1 MEFLV
6 VGLNHRTSPL
16 DVREKLT
23 LTKSQFPQALE
34 DMAEYGVPGVILC
47 TCNRSEFYALEPAI
61 PAGAVES
68 SSSKSGLSPTAS
80 GEDRIK
86 QFLVDKFGIS
96 LLNVDRFLYVRRERD
111 CIHHL
116 FRVASSL
123 DSMILGEEQIIGQ
136 VREAFDFANQLENL
150 PGSLSFLFQRALRVG
165 RRVRRETGIGRN
177 ALSVSRACVE
187 LAKNA
192 LGDLKGRRAMVL
204 GAGDAG
210 ELAAQVLSRTGVSQ
224 IIVTNRT
231 YQRALDLAQELSG
244 QAIPFQD
251 FPEALQHSDIVIGC
265 TGSPGYVLEA
275 SAVRTAMAARP
286 DQPLFL
292 LDIAVP
298 RDIDPEAGNIENVF
312 LHDVDDLESVSEAS
326 RLEKEEEARCAE
338 DMVNSESELFLEWW
352 RALEVLPTVI
362 SLRHKADQIRE
373 RELNKT
379 LKRLNGKLSPEELGS
394 IDAMTQAI
402 VNKLLHEP
410 TLFLKNR
417 PSSPELALAKELFG
431 LSSSLPPGE
440 IDAGLSAETLEET
453 PNLDPYEESE
463 QEPEQ

>member
-6 VGLNHRTSPL
+6 VGLNHRTAPL

-23 LTKSQFPQALE
+23 LTKSQCPQALR

-47 TCNRSEFYALEPAI
+47 TCNRSEFYALEPANR
-61 PAGAVES
+61 AGAGRS
-68 SSSKSGLSPTAS
+68 ALPSDTGS

-86 QFLVDKFGIS
+86 QFLVDRFGVS
-96 LLNVDRFLYVRRERD
+96 LLDVDRFLYVRRERD
-111 CIHHL
+111 CVHHL

-136 VREAFDFANQLENL
+136 VREAFDVATQSDAL
-150 PGSLSFLFQRALRVG
+150 PCSLSFLFQRALRVG

-177 ALSVSRACVE
+177 ALSVSKACVE
-187 LAKNA
+187 LAKKA
-192 LGDLKGRRAMVL
+192 LGDLKGRRAMVV

-210 ELAAQVLSRTGVSQ
+210 ELVAQVLSRSGVSQ

-231 YQRALDLAQELSG
+231 YQRALDLAQSLSG

-251 FPEALQHSDIVIGC
+251 FPDALQNADIVIGC

-275 SAVRTAMAARP
+275 SVVRTAMAARP

-298 RDIDPEAGNIENVF
+298 RDFEPEAGNIDNVF

-326 RLEKEEEARCAE
+326 RREKEEESRCAE
-338 DMVNSESELFLEWW
+338 EVVNRESELFLEWW
-352 RALEVLPTVI
+352 RTLEVLPTVI
-362 SLRHKADQIRE
+362 NLRHKADQIRE

-410 TLFLKNR
+410 TVFLKKR
-417 PSSPELALAKELFG
+417 PSPLELALTKELFG
-431 LSSSLPPGE
+431 LSPGLPPEELSEEQSKEKSGE
-440 IDAGLSAETLEET
+440 ER
-453 PNLDPYEESE
+453 E
-463 QEPEQ
+463 QVPEN

>member
-23 LTKSQFPQALE
+23 LTKSQWPQALR
-34 DMAEYGVPGVILC
+34 DMADYGVPGVILC
-47 TCNRSEFYALEPAI
+47 TCNRSEFYALEPADSANSGK
-61 PAGAVES
+61 PS
-68 SSSKSGLSPTAS
+68 SS

-86 QFLVDKFGIS
+86 QFLVDKFDVS
-96 LLNVDRFLYVRRERD
+96 LLDVDRFLYVRRERD
-111 CIHHL
+111 CVHHL

-136 VREAFDFANQLENL
+136 VREAFDVATQSDTV
-150 PGSLSFLFQRALRVG
+150 PSSLSFLFQRALRVG

-192 LGDLKGRRAMVL
+192 LGDLKGRKAMVV

-210 ELAAQVLSRTGVSQ
+210 ELAAQVLSRSGVNQ
-224 IIVTNRT
+224 IMVTNRT
-231 YQRALDLAQELSG
+231 HQRALELAQDLSG
-244 QAIPFQD
+244 QAIPFQE
-251 FPEALQHSDIVIGC
+251 FPEALQNSDIVIGC

-275 SAVRTAMAARP
+275 SVVRNAMAARP
-286 DQPLFL
+286 QQPLFL

-298 RDIDPEAGNIENVF
+298 RDIDPEAGNIDNVF

-326 RLEKEEEARCAE
+326 RLEKEEEARSAE
-338 DMVNSESELFLEWW
+338 DVVNRESESFLEWW
-352 RALEVLPTVI
+352 RTLEVLPTVI
-362 SLRHKADQIRE
+362 TLRQKADQIRE

-379 LKRLNGKLSPEELGS
+379 LKRLDGKLSPEEVGS
-394 IDAMTQAI
+394 LDAMTQAI

-410 TLFLKNR
+410 TLFLKSQ
-417 PSSPELALAKELFG
+417 PSSTELILAKELLG
-431 LSSSLPPGE
+431 LSPGLPP
-440 IDAGLSAETLEET
+440 EEN
-453 PNLDPYEESE
+453 PQEERE
-463 QEPEQ
+463 QES